1 MKKKQM
7 NSREAILD
15 DLETIRGLLDI
26 CKLPSVDCAEHLNN
40 FVLVEKNDKVVGV
53 GSLEVYDNVG
63 LVRSVAVL
71 PNSRNS
77 GVGKMI
83 YELIEKKAIDLGVRV
98 LYLLTESAD
107 KYFSNLGFSVKNRN
121 EAPLS
126 IMKTKQ
132 FKDLCPST
140 AKVMYREL

>member
-1 MKKKQM
+1 M
-7 NSREAILD
+7 NYRDATHD
-15 DLETIRGLLDI
+15 DLKTIRELLDI
-26 CKLPSVDCAEHLNN
+26 CNLPSVDCEEHLNN
-40 FVLVEKNDKVVGV
+40 FILVEEINKIVGV
-53 GSLEVYDNVG
+53 GSLEVYDTVG
-63 LVRSVAVL
+63 LLRSIAVL
-71 PNSRNS
+71 PNNRNM
-77 GVGKMI
+77 GVGKII
-83 YELIEKKAIDLGVRV
+83 YELIERKAFYLGVKI

-107 KYFSNLGFSVKNRN
+107 EYFSNFGFSVKDRN